1 MSGFGNGRPA
11 GGVAAYPESGRLTW
25 VVLAAYAAALAVLL
39 ASHEMWRDEMQMW
52 LHARDAGSLAELWR
66 NTRHDGHPL
75 LWHLLLFPLPRL
87 FAAPAAAQA
96 LHWAIA
102 TAAAALVLRRAPF
115 PLAVRAAVVLSYFPL
130 YEYAAVTRNYGPTML
145 GVWIACAGLAAA
157 RTPWL
162 AVAGVLVAAN
172 SSPMGLVLAPALAAA
187 VALTPRWRPRLGA
200 PLAVLAAGVAL
211 AAVQCLPPADN
222 ERIVTWYFHYGV
234 RLVAWLVRGVVMA
247 AFPVP
252 PPVVEFWG
260 NSVLFPSWPF
270 DAAAGWRM
278 ARLGG
283 PIAVALLAGVA
294 WAVRGSRRALAAW
307 LAGCAGMLALFAS
320 KYPGTI
326 RHHGFFWVLA
336 VAALWLAVAD
346 GAIPSRRAAWVLAP
360 TLAAGLAAVAI
371 AAAVEV
377 RSPFSGAK
385 GAAAAIRAHGLDRLP
400 LVGGVDY
407 ATSAVAGYLP
417 GGRLYYPAQRAEGSF
432 VIYNLARMRQDALT
446 AADIVAEGLERDR
459 GDGVV
464 IVYNQPLPPGLP
476 GACREVY
483 ASPRTIN
490 GDERLYVY
498 LCGAPEPR

>member
-1 MSGFGNGRPA
+1 VSEGVAARPA
-11 GGVAAYPESGRLTW
+11 GERLSW
-25 VVLAAYAAALAVLL
+25 IALAVYAAALAVLL

-87 FAAPAAAQA
+87 FASPAAAQA

-115 PLAVRAAVVLSYFPL
+115 PLAVRAAIVLSYFPL

-187 VALTPRWRPRLGA
+187 LVLTPRWRPRVAA
-200 PLAVLAAGVAL
+200 PLAALVAGVAL

-222 ERIVTWYFHYGV
+222 ERIVTWYFSYGI

-252 PPVVEFWG
+252 RPMVEFWG
-260 NSVLFPSWPF
+260 TSVLFPSWPF

-278 ARLGG
+278 VLLAG
-283 PIAVALLAGVA
+283 PVALALLAAVA
-294 WAVRGSRRALAAW
+294 WTVRGSRRALAAW
-307 LAGCAGMLALFAS
+307 LLGSAGMLALFAS

-336 VAALWLAVAD
+336 VAVLWLAVAD
-346 GAIPSRRAAWVLAP
+346 GALPARRAAWVLAP
-360 TLAAGLAAVAI
+360 TLAAGLVAVAI
-371 AAAVEV
+371 AGVVEV

-385 GAAAAIRAHGLDRLP
+385 GAAAAIRAQGLDRLP

-432 VIYNLARMRQDALT
+432 VIYNLARMRQDRLT
-446 AADIVAEGLERDR
+446 TADIVAEGLARDR
-459 GDGVV
+459 GEGVV
-464 IVYNQPLPPGLP
+464 IVHNAPLAPGLP

-483 ASPRTIN
+483 AGPRAIN

-498 LCGAPEPR
+498 VCGVLESR